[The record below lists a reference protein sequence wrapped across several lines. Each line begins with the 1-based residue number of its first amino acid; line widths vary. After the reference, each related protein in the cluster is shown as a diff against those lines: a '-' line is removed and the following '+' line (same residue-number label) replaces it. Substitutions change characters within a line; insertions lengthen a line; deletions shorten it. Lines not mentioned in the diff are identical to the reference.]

1 LAAYTIIS
9 FIRLFSSDRL
19 VLYSLENEG
28 IPLFFQHYD
37 SVYVPTLRLVHKCNS
52 LIFID
57 SNRHFLLDPNIL
69 SFVKVDAGA
78 IRSITSGADVMAP
91 GLTSPVSILP
101 EHLKPDSFV
110 VKSFYVL
117 FKFCF

>member
-1 LAAYTIIS
+1 M
-9 FIRLFSSDRL
+9 FRRLCSSDRL

-57 SNRHFLLDPNIL
+57 FNRHYLLDPNIL
-69 SFVKVDAGA
+69 PFVKVDGGA
-78 IRSITSGADVMAP
+78 IRSITNGADVMAP
-91 GLTSPVSILP
+91 GLTSPVSVLP

-110 VKSFYVL
+110 VRSFYLLLKIFV
-117 FKFCF
+117 FFV